1 MNRLV
6 LSTVACFAIIS
17 LQGCM
22 GGSAYRSQLGPN
34 TKDFITE
41 GWLDDDTFQCRAI
54 GAPNPDAK
62 GKVRKMTQAC
72 EAAKIMAQYRI
83 VELMVGVT
91 IEGAA
96 NVDSGELGGIA
107 ISKEFAGTV
116 KGGAIIRTSHDDELN
131 CEVTYRLHKNGLRKL
146 AEAEVGALNS

>member
-1 MNRLV
+1 MLCNHFPSRLHGR
-6 LSTVACFAIIS
+6 FIIS
-17 LQGCM
+17 FT
-22 GGSAYRSQLGPN
+22 AGPN